1 MYKKIQL
8 TDDCFV
14 HLGIFLPYYL
24 CLFPFEEEDERREI
38 SYIILIFFL
47 NNSYFCSPICEL
59 KREAKCGALDS
70 FSCTSMNH
78 ADVVYILGNRDSP
91 QIILPLGLICQTQIQ
106 ASAAASQ
113 GGVQQRYRFGQLWP

>member
-1 MYKKIQL
+1 MR
-8 TDDCFV
+8 
-14 HLGIFLPYYL
+14 G
-24 CLFPFEEEDERREI
+24 ERFRH
-38 SYIILIFFL
+38 
-47 NNSYFCSPICEL
+47 NSYFCSPVCGL

-70 FSCTSMNH
+70 FSCTSVNH

-91 QIILPLGLICQTQIQ
+91 QIILPLGLICQTQTQ